1 MFCEPKRLEHSS
13 HLFWRHRLNPW
24 SYGVQLLS
32 LHAQNAVSLEL
43 ESDGGLVV
51 LRSGI
56 LQHRT
61 ATTADKRTTLLPF
74 VCLGGG
80 LMDEPW
86 AAAWL
91 MLMQDQEW
99 DEQRGYIF
107 FQRSMS

>member
-13 HLFWRHRLNPW
+13 HLFWRLRLNPW

-32 LHAQNAVSLEL
+32 LHVQNAVSLEL

-61 ATTADKRTTLLPF
+61 ATILQIR
-74 VCLGGG
+74 
-80 LMDEPW
+80 
-86 AAAWL
+86 
-91 MLMQDQEW
+91 
-99 DEQRGYIF
+99 EQRCFHWCLLVEGLW
-107 FQRSMS
+107 MSHGRQHG